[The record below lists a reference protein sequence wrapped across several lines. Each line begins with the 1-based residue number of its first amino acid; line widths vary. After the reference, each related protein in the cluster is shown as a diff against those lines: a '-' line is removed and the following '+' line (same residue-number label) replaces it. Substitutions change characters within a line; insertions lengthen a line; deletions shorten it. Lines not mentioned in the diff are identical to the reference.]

1 MLASEEDSTVKNAD
15 REEGKGLFR
24 LFPIWASCL
33 IYAVVIAQASTFFTK
48 QGSTMD
54 RRVGSKFQVP
64 SASLQCSIG
73 ISAIAFIPVYDRLLI
88 PLARRFTGE
97 PSGIT
102 MLQRIGTGVALSVV
116 VMLVAA
122 LVEMK
127 RLRTCREMGLVDLP
141 DEEIPMSMWWLMP
154 QNMLCGIANVFT
166 VVGLQEFFY
175 DQVPEALRSL
185 GLAFCLSIFGI
196 GNFISGFIVSAIDLI
211 TSSQGGSW
219 FPDNL
224 NRAHL
229 DYFYL
234 LLAGLSAIEL
244 LIFLYSA
251 QSYVYKTKGNP
262 AM

>member
-1 MLASEEDSTVKNAD
+1 
-15 REEGKGLFR
+15 
-24 LFPIWASCL
+24 
-33 IYAVVIAQASTFFTK
+33 
-48 QGSTMD
+48 MD
-54 RRVGSKFQVP
+54 RRVGSKFRVP

-122 LVEMK
+122 FVEMK

-166 VVGLQEFFY
+166 IVGLQEFFY

-196 GNFISGFIVSAIDLI
+196 GNFISGFIVSAIALI
-211 TSSQGGSW
+211 TNRQGQSW

-234 LLAGLSAIEL
+234 LLAGLSFIEL

-251 QSYVYKTKGNP
+251 QSYVYKTKGNLP